1 MKGYITRGRS
11 AGTWYLRAE
20 LPRSDNGKRRQRRE
34 TVRWAKAD
42 AQHRLRHLLR
52 EVEGGGYMGS
62 DRHTVAEMAKEWL
75 ATKEHRV
82 AAKT

>member
-1 MKGYITRGRS
+1 
-11 AGTWYLRAE
+11 
-20 LPRSDNGKRRQRRE
+20 
-34 TVRWAKAD
+34 
-42 AQHRLRHLLR
+42 LRHLLR